1 MDDYEKL
8 IANSKEEIANI
19 KDQSKF
25 QKAIKRTIFTS
36 KSKLIFATLTM
47 LLLIVPI
54 SFMLTLMYYAFGTKS
69 TTLMEVASKTLY
81 VTEPNTSLE
90 EIEFDMSFSPFSMK
104 LAFEQYK
111 RIGEEDYKANKYD
124 LRFFLGGLSK
134 KEVTTSL
141 ERVAPKNPTETNP
154 WLIHPENKNL
164 NLDIGREWRV
174 LDGLPDETVV
184 EAYISFYDLMTVK
197 EVEDAMPNVD
207 VVWAAVDTGVEKTNL
222 SKDGY
227 VVSPIGYPVQRDSS
241 TWSPFKDATSNEEEF
256 KDILK
261 TLENHEELATAI
273 SSAKNLAL
281 PERIAYI
288 NKHGVKTYGVVV
300 TGPKKDVLTSLEKMN
315 KIVRYLKV
323 GEVKL
328 WNWSR

>member
-8 IANSKEEIANI
+8 IASSKAEIANSN
-19 KDQSKF
+19 DQSHY
-25 QKAIKRTIFTS
+25 QKVIKKTIFTS
-36 KSKLIFATLTM
+36 KWKLIFATLTM
-47 LLLIVPI
+47 ILLLVPT
-54 SFMLTLMYYAFGTKS
+54 SFMMTFIYYAFGTSS
-69 TTLMEVASKTLY
+69 TTLMDVTSKTLY

-90 EIEFDMSFSPFSMK
+90 EIEFDMSFTPFSMR

-111 RIGEEDYKANKYD
+111 RIGEEDYKANTYD
-124 LRFFLGGLSK
+124 LRFFLDSVSN
-134 KEVTTSL
+134 KEVTTTL
-141 ERVAPKNPTETNP
+141 ERVAPKHPTETNS

-164 NLDIGREWRV
+164 NLDAGREWRV

-184 EAYISFYDLMTVK
+184 EAYISFFDLMTVK
-197 EVEDAMPNVD
+197 EAEKAMPNVD
-207 VVWAAVDTGVEKTNL
+207 VVWAAVDTGIDKTNL
-222 SKDGY
+222 SKDGN
-227 VVSPIGYPVQRDSS
+227 VVSPIGYPVQRDNSI
-241 TWSPFKDATSNEEEF
+241 WSPFRNATSNEEVF

-261 TLENHEELATAI
+261 TMENHEELATEI

-288 NKHGVKTYGVVV
+288 EENGMKTYGVVV
-300 TGPKKDVLTSLEKMN
+300 TGPKKDVLALEKMN
-315 KIVRYLKV
+315 IVRYLKV

>member
-8 IANSKEEIANI
+8 IASSKAEIANV
-19 KDQSKF
+19 KDQSKY

-47 LLLIVPI
+47 ILLIAPI
-54 SFMLTLMYYAFGTKS
+54 SFMLTFMYYAFGTKS
-69 TTLMEVASKTLY
+69 TTLMDVASETLY

-90 EIEFDMSFSPFSMK
+90 EIEFDMSFTPFSMK
-104 LAFEQYK
+104 LAFDQYK
-111 RIGEEDYKANKYD
+111 RIGEEDYKANTYD
-124 LRFFLGGLSK
+124 LRFFLGSLSK

-141 ERVAPKNPTETNP
+141 ERVAPKHQTETNP
-154 WLIHPENKNL
+154 WLIHPENRNSE
-164 NLDIGREWRV
+164 LDTGREWRI
-174 LDGLPDETVV
+174 LGGLPDETVV
-184 EAYISFYDLMTVK
+184 EAYISFNDLMTVK
-197 EVEDAMPNVD
+197 EAKDTMPNVD
-207 VVWAAVDTGVEKTNL
+207 VVWAAVDTGIDKTNL
-222 SKDGY
+222 SKDGN
-227 VVSPIGYPVQRDSS
+227 VVSPIGYPVQPDNS
-241 TWSPFKDATSNEEEF
+241 TWSPFRDATSNEEVF

-261 TLENHEELATAI
+261 TMEKHEELATSI

-300 TGPKKDVLTSLEKMN
+300 TGPKKEVLALEKLD
-315 KIVRYLKV
+315 IVRSLKV

>member
-8 IANSKEEIANI
+8 IASSKAEIANSN
-19 KDQSKF
+19 DQSKY
-25 QKAIKRTIFTS
+25 QKVIRKTIFTS
-36 KSKLIFATLTM
+36 KWKLICATLTM
-47 LLLIVPI
+47 ILLFVPT
-54 SFMLTLMYYAFGTKS
+54 SFMITFMYYAFGTSS
-69 TTLMEVASKTLY
+69 TTLMDVASKTLY

-90 EIEFDMSFSPFSMK
+90 EIEFDMSFTPFSMK

-111 RIGEEDYKANKYD
+111 RIGEEDYKANTYD
-124 LRFFLGGLSK
+124 LRFFLGSLSK

-141 ERVAPKNPTETNP
+141 ERVAPKHPTETNP

-164 NLDIGREWRV
+164 ELDTGREWRV

-197 EVEDAMPNVD
+197 EAEKAMPNVD
-207 VVWAAVDTGVEKTNL
+207 VVWAAVDTGVDKTNL
-222 SKDGY
+222 SKDGD
-227 VVSPIGYPVQRDSS
+227 VVSPIGYPVQPDNS
-241 TWSPFKDATSNEEEF
+241 TWSPFRDASSNEEVF
-256 KDILK
+256 MDILK
-261 TLENHEELATAI
+261 NIEKHEELATEI

-288 NKHGVKTYGVVV
+288 EKNGVKTYGVVV
-300 TGPKKDVLTSLEKMN
+300 TGPKKDVLALEKMN
-315 KIVRYLKV
+315 IVRTLKV

>member
-8 IANSKEEIANI
+8 IASSKAEIANAN
-19 KDQSKF
+19 DQSKY
-25 QKAIKRTIFTS
+25 QKVIRKTIFTS
-36 KSKLIFATLTM
+36 KWKLICATLTM
-47 LLLIVPI
+47 ILLIVPT
-54 SFMLTLMYYAFGTKS
+54 SFMITFMYYAFGTSS
-69 TTLMEVASKTLY
+69 TTLMDVASKTLY

-90 EIEFDMSFSPFSMK
+90 EIEFDMSFTPFSMK

-111 RIGEEDYKANKYD
+111 RIGEEDYKANTYD
-124 LRFFLGGLSK
+124 LRFFLDSLSK

-141 ERVAPKNPTETNP
+141 ERVAPKHPTETNP

-164 NLDIGREWRV
+164 ELDTGREWRV

-197 EVEDAMPNVD
+197 EAEKAMPNVD
-207 VVWAAVDTGVEKTNL
+207 VVWAAVDTGVDKTNL
-222 SKDGY
+222 SKDGD
-227 VVSPIGYPVQRDSS
+227 VVSPIGYPVQPDNS
-241 TWSPFKDATSNEEEF
+241 TWSPFRDASSNEEVF
-256 KDILK
+256 MDILK
-261 TLENHEELATAI
+261 NIEKHEELATEI

-288 NKHGVKTYGVVV
+288 EKNGVKTYGVVV
-300 TGPKKDVLTSLEKMN
+300 TGPKNDVLALEKMN
-315 KIVRYLKV
+315 IVRTLKV